1 MELENN
7 RFPLWVSF
15 EGWITQ
21 FPYLEYLITKFQ
33 QIRKKFYIQRFNTL
47 KKLNPSSLRNYE
59 GKVFSQYGEDGIVTE
74 ILRRTKITGGFCLE
88 FGIENGTECNARN
101 LLETSDWS
109 AVLID
114 GSAKNVKSA
123 QVLYADN
130 PKVKVVES
138 FLTVEN
144 ILELFAELSIPT
156 SPDLLSVDIDGND
169 YWIWERILTRYTPKV
184 IVIEYN
190 AKFSPP
196 TEWIM
201 PYNPSHQ
208 WDFSARFGA
217 SLASLVKLGAKYRY
231 SLVCCNFAGNN
242 AFFVRSDL
250 LKDRFPDQDM
260 GTSYHYS
267 APLYCQGFGH
277 PVRPPSS

>member
-7 RFPLWVSF
+7 RFPLWINF

-21 FPYLEYLITKFQ
+21 FHYFEYLITKLQ

-59 GKVFSQYGEDGIVTE
+59 AKVFSQYGEDGIITE
-74 ILRRTKITGGFCLE
+74 ILRRTEITGGFCIE
-88 FGIENGTECNARN
+88 FGIENGTECNTRN
-101 LLETSDWS
+101 LLEKSNWS
-109 AVLID
+109 GVLID
-114 GSAKNVKSA
+114 GSAENIKYA
-123 QVLYADN
+123 QVLYANN

-169 YWIWERILTRYTPKV
+169 YWIWGKILTKYTPKV
-184 IVIEYN
+184 VVIEYN
-190 AKFSPP
+190 SKLSPP

-217 SLASLVKLGAKYRY
+217 SLVSLVKLGIKYSY
-231 SLVCCNFAGNN
+231 SLVCCNFTGNN

-250 LKDRFPDQDM
+250 LKDRFTDQAM
-260 GTSYHYS
+260 GTNYHYS